1 MAMEVVVEGGGRD
14 DAGRSRVRGRGRG
27 GGGGWVVVVQ
37 EKAGG
42 AVT

>member
-14 DAGRSRVRGRGRG
+14 DGRRSRVRGRGRG
-27 GGGGWVVVVQ
+27 GGGGWVAVVQ